1 MYDKIATLTQQVEE
15 KEVELRQE
23 RESVCALS
31 KQLRELQHTSSGF
44 EALAA
49 QGKEIL
55 NKLGEQQAKADEQHR
70 KSAEELQNR

>member
-31 KQLRELQHTSSGF
+31 KQLGELQDTSSGF

-55 NKLGEQQAKADEQHR
+55 DKLGEQQAKADEQHR